1 MIDAMGLADPA
12 LAEQRVASVF
22 ERIHREQMAGLPLLN
37 SALTVATIGFQS
49 FRSRVIGI
57 VSTPWMMSLMM
68 LPGVDDQWQSL
79 GLGEKQSHDFPAGT
93 YRFLVN
99 ILDGLGVC
107 QMHSVYSPMRDFP
120 NQASAVAAARAEGRP
135 TVPSRLSEELATN
148 PFLRAGRPEVKR
160 VMAPAPAV
168 DGEVPVDE
176 ELLGRILRGEDIPE
190 IDTALASAA
199 LEPVSP

>member
-1 MIDAMGLADPA
+1 MSTITFRAWATRHPPWSPRDRCDGACRPRTGGTAG
-12 LAEQRVASVF
+12 
-22 ERIHREQMAGLPLLN
+22 HR
-37 SALTVATIGFQS
+37 
-49 FRSRVIGI
+49 
-57 VSTPWMMSLMM
+57 
-68 LPGVDDQWQSL
+68 VDDQWQSL

-120 NQASAVAAARAEGRP
+120 NQASAVAAARDFLE
-135 TVPSRLSEELATN
+135 RL
-148 PFLRAGRPEVKR
+148 
-160 VMAPAPAV
+160 MAPAPAV

>member
-93 YRFLVN
+93 YRFLVKHTGRPGCLSDAFG
-99 ILDGLGVC
+99 ILTDARFSESGIGGRGGPGFPGAADG
-107 QMHSVYSPMRDFP
+107 
-120 NQASAVAAARAEGRP
+120 ARARCRWR
-135 TVPSRLSEELATN
+135 S
-148 PFLRAGRPEVKR
+148 AGR
-160 VMAPAPAV
+160 
-168 DGEVPVDE
+168 
-176 ELLGRILRGEDIPE
+176 
-190 IDTALASAA
+190 
-199 LEPVSP
+199 